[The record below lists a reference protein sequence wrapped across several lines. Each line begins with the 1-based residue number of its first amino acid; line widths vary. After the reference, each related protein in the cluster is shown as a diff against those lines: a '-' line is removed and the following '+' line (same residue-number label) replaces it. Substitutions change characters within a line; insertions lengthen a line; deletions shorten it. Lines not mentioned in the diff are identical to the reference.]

1 MRFSYPETGGISQSL
16 RAVGKPRN
24 LHKPK
29 NTPGLGSNPGFPI
42 VRRPRF
48 HGATARPHSQLHK
61 QGTKKSAPCHMLSTR
76 ICVIAGVDDRR
87 ISHLELPPIKNL
99 TENISEEVTG

>member
-1 MRFSYPETGGISQSL
+1 MRLLNRLIPFSLLLYVRVVYRKPDGKVPGVGIHNGRTNMRFSYPETGGISQSR

-48 HGATARPHSQLHK
+48 HGATARP
-61 QGTKKSAPCHMLSTR
+61 
-76 ICVIAGVDDRR
+76 
-87 ISHLELPPIKNL
+87 ISSLL
-99 TENISEEVTG
+99 